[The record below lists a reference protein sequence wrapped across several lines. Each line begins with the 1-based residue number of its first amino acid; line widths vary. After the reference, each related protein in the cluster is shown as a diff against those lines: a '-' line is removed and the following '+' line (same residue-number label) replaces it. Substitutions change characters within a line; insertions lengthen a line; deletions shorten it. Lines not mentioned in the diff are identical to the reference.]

1 MKKILGFLFLIAT
14 HSLFGQNIATIEKQL
29 NTAFQ
34 KIDYWSSEGRSL
46 ESSSDSLYAANTKFE
61 KLLLKYT
68 SSNPQTLS
76 HHFNSLRKNRLT
88 IATSEDGKFRIYS
101 WDTWTGGTM
110 HFFKNVYQY
119 KTGDQVHSKT
129 IAPDAEGDPKS
140 FYYQI
145 NDIVSQNKKY
155 YLTQSTSIFS
165 TGLSAHYVKI
175 FSIEDGQL
183 NDAAQLIKTQTG
195 IRNQLQYEV
204 DLTASANRNNE
215 IRNYN
220 IEYDKKNKII
230 SIPLILDDYKITS
243 KKIRYQFKG
252 KYFEK
257 I

>member
-1 MKKILGFLFLIAT
+1 M
-14 HSLFGQNIATIEKQL
+14 
-29 NTAFQ
+29 
-34 KIDYWSSEGRSL
+34 
-46 ESSSDSLYAANTKFE
+46 
-61 KLLLKYT
+61 
-68 SSNPQTLS
+68 
-76 HHFNSLRKNRLT
+76 RKVIRNL
-88 IATSEDGKFRIYS
+88 
-101 WDTWTGGTM
+101 
-110 HFFKNVYQY
+110 
-119 KTGDQVHSKT
+119 
-129 IAPDAEGDPKS
+129 

-220 IEYDKKNKII
+220 IEYDKKIK
-230 SIPLILDDYKITS
+230 SSAFP
-243 KKIRYQFKG
+243 
-252 KYFEK
+252 
-257 I
+257 

>member
-1 MKKILGFLFLIAT
+1 MEGAKRSIEWYIETYGKDNFFLEI
-14 HSLFGQNIATIEKQL
+14 QNHGLPEEAKAQVG
-29 NTAFQ
+29 A
-34 KIDYWSSEGRSL
+34 R
-46 ESSSDSLYAANTKFE
+46 
-61 KLLLKYT
+61 
-68 SSNPQTLS
+68 
-76 HHFNSLRKNRLT
+76 H
-88 IATSEDGKFRIYS
+88 
-101 WDTWTGGTM
+101 
-110 HFFKNVYQY
+110 
-119 KTGDQVHSKT
+119 QVHSKT